1 MKKFTISTSRV
12 VLLVQLIAAHVLG
25 TLFAYLVYANF
36 TQLGDNYLPE
46 HFVQFY
52 KNHYNGEIATT
63 IITHGVYYLLGFV
76 FPGFLPAMF
85 LGILI
90 GIFIWVTFR
99 DIYKYV
105 NRTLFWI
112 SNLFPHFLIWSGAS
126 SKEQLLIIASLIVI
140 NFAAK
145 RSFDKKE
152 LNFNFIF
159 VIMALFFIYFMK
171 PNYFIMY
178 FIVFIMALFSPWLN
192 INLSRTLSFGV
203 WCLLLTLG
211 VTLCIIFTSIF
222 LSDEILNYMHQT
234 QSQFY
239 NYENARTNRYDI
251 QWNDKFDFIYNSFWA
266 IPQGFIGPT
275 LPESILRPILFP
287 VFLEGLLYLTILLYL
302 LFKLLNLAI
311 KSRDLRA
318 HILIYIFG
326 CFAIIFVSYPWLMF
340 NPGSGLR
347 YKQSIHPIMMFY
359 PLLILAYYKANSLM
373 KNDKKKISNK
383 SK

>member
-1 MKKFTISTSRV
+1 MKKFTITTSSAG
-12 VLLVQLIAAHVLG
+12 LLVQLIAAHVLG

-52 KNHYNGEIATT
+52 KDHYYGEIATT
-63 IITHGVYYLLGFV
+63 IFTHGVYYLLGFV

-85 LGILI
+85 LGILT

-126 SKEQLLIIASLIVI
+126 SKEQLIIIASMIVI

-159 VIMALFFIYFMK
+159 VILALFFLFFMK
-171 PNYFIMY
+171 PNYFVMY
-178 FIVFIMALFSPWLN
+178 LIVFVMALFSPWLN
-192 INLSRTLSFGV
+192 INLSRKLSFGV

-211 VTLCIIFTSIF
+211 VTLCIMFTSIF
-222 LSDEILNYMHQT
+222 LSDEILDYMLRTQT
-234 QSQFY
+234 QFF

-251 QWNDKFDFIYNSFWA
+251 QWNDKFDFLYNSFWA

-275 LPESILRPILFP
+275 LPESISRPILFP

-347 YKQSIHPIMMFY
+347 YKQSMHPIMMFY
-359 PLLILAYYKANSLM
+359 PLLILAYYKANSLI
-373 KNDKKKISNK
+373 KNDKKNFSNK